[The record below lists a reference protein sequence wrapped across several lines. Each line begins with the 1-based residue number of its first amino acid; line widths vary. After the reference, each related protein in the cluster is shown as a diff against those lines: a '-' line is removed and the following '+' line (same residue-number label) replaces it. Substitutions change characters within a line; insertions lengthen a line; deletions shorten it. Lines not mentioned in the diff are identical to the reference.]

1 MDKRSFGNNLE
12 QISLLGFGCMRLP
25 LQPDNKGID
34 RKAARKMLE
43 YAYEQGV
50 NYFDTAWGYLNG
62 KSEAFV
68 GSVLKKFPRE
78 SFYLASKM
86 PGWLLKD
93 LPESEELF
101 AAQLKR
107 CQVEYFD
114 YYLLHSLTTKE
125 EFDRLYLNEKVL
137 DYLHREKK
145 GGRIRK
151 LGFSFHGSIELMKY
165 VLDNFPW
172 DFVQIQ
178 LNYQDWDTMQAR
190 VLYELAVE
198 HHLPCIVMEPVRGG
212 ALASLNDQ
220 AAEILKKA
228 APQNSL
234 ASWAIRF
241 VASLPSV
248 LTVLS
253 GMSTMEQLQ
262 DNLKITSGFHP
273 LTEKERVILQQALEA
288 YLEVSPIPCTGCNY
302 CMPCPFGVDI
312 PGNFSA
318 FNRGAGKRLMPE
330 LGSPSDKREEFKKLW
345 DEIPAEGLADQ
356 CRSCGQCLPKCPQ
369 HIAIP
374 ERLGELQTLL
384 DQLQ

>member
-1 MDKRSFGNNLE
+1 MDKRNFGDRSE
-12 QISLLGFGCMRLP
+12 QVSLLGFGCMRLP
-25 LQPDNKGID
+25 VLPDNKGID
-34 RKAARKMLE
+34 RKAAKEMLE

-68 GSVLKKFPRE
+68 GSVLKKYPRE

-86 PGWLLKD
+86 PGWLLKN
-93 LPESEELF
+93 LPEAEELF

-107 CQVEYFD
+107 CQVESFD
-114 YYLLHSLTTKE
+114 YYLLHSLTTRE
-125 EFDRLYLNEKVL
+125 EFDRLYLKEKVL
-137 DYLHREKK
+137 DYLHREKQA
-145 GGRIRK
+145 GRIRK
-151 LGFSFHGSIELMKY
+151 LGFSFHGSIELMNY

-190 VLYELAVE
+190 VLYELAIQ
-198 HHLPCIVMEPVRGG
+198 HQLPCIIMEPVRGG
-212 ALASLNDQ
+212 ALATLNDK
-220 AAEILKKA
+220 AAAILKQA

-241 VASLPSV
+241 VASLPGV

-253 GMSTMEQLQ
+253 GMSTMEQLE
-262 DNLKITSGFHP
+262 DNLKIASGFQP
-273 LTEKERVILQQALEA
+273 LTAQEREILQQALEA

-318 FNRGAGKRLMPE
+318 FNQGAGKRLLTDQTQQKE
-330 LGSPSDKREEFKKLW
+330 KREEFRKLW
-345 DEIPAEGLADQ
+345 GDLAPEALAGQ
-356 CRSCGQCLPKCPQ
+356 CRSCGKCEPKCPQ
-369 HIAIP
+369 HIRIP
-374 ERLGELQTLL
+374 ERLKILQNLL
-384 DQLQ
+384 DQIQ

>member
-25 LQPDNKGID
+25 LLPDNKGID

-62 KSEAFV
+62 KSEPFV
-68 GSVLKKFPRE
+68 GSVLKQYPRE

-137 DYLHREKK
+137 DYLQREKK

-198 HHLPCIVMEPVRGG
+198 HHLPCIIMEPVRGG

-241 VASLPSV
+241 VASLPGV

-262 DNLKITSGFHP
+262 DNLKITSGFQT

-302 CMPCPFGVDI
+302 CMPCAFGVDI

-330 LGSPSDKREEFKKLW
+330 LGSPSDKREEFRKLW
-345 DEIPAEGLADQ
+345 DEIPPEALAGK
-356 CRSCGQCLPKCPQ
+356 CRSCGKCLSKCPQ

-374 ERLGELQTLL
+374 ERLQELQTLL